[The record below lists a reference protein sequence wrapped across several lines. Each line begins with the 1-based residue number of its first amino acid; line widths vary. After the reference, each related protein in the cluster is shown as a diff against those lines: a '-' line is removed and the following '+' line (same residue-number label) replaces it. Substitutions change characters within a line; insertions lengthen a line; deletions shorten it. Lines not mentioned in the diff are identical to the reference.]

1 MGARHSFIVGK
12 EQRSTLSS
20 ATWVGR
26 RGVYGFRRSSYGDV
40 VKLWARR
47 QAVVPLKNQTLIV
60 FARIQVDLIVCVRSS
75 HQDRKYGAPLILGP
89 VDVDGIVVG
98 PLAIVLLCRKDHE
111 EKIGRASCRARV

>member
-89 VDVDGIVVG
+89 VDVDGIVD
-98 PLAIVLLCRKDHE
+98 RKSTRLNSSH
-111 EKIGRASCRARV
+111 